1 MLPLDVFN
9 SLKVRVPENL
19 AGVLTIDHASEKFS
33 DQSEL
38 APRSIAAIWHAVE
51 RLYESG
57 AYPGL
62 SFCLRRRGHIVLN
75 RGLGHA
81 RGNGPQEPPSAPQQL
96 LTPDSPVCLFSASKA
111 VTAILAHLLS
121 EEGGINLDKPVA
133 YYIPEFGAAG
143 KSETTVA
150 QVLAHRGGFPTLDLP
165 AENLQPEL
173 LMDWQRIVKIICDA
187 PPTPGRRE
195 RMSYHAVTG
204 GFILAEII
212 QRVTGRSVQDYLDQ
226 RIRKPLGMK
235 YFTYGLEPKYRERVA
250 LNYEAG
256 TKVRFP
262 VSMMLEKALMAPMER
277 VIEVSNSSVFMEA
290 VIPAGN
296 IYSTA
301 EELARFYQ
309 LLLNEGE
316 WNGKQLIKRETIER
330 AVRPAGSM
338 SFDRTLN
345 VPMLYSEGMMMGG
358 PVSLF
363 GPNTMGAYGHL
374 GFLNILGWAD
384 PARDISVSILT
395 TGKAVLGTHLIS
407 LVRVLSTIS
416 KHC

>member
-1 MLPLDVFN
+1 MIALDVFN
-9 SLKVRVPENL
+9 SLKVKVPDNL
-19 AGVLTIDHASEKFS
+19 AGVLTIDHASEKFAEK
-33 DQSEL
+33 SEL
-38 APRSIAAIWHAVE
+38 RPKSQAAIWHAVE
-51 RLYESG
+51 RLYHSG

-62 SFCLRRRGHIVLN
+62 AFCMRRNGHIVFN
-75 RGLGHA
+75 RALGHA

-96 LTPDSPVCLFSASKA
+96 LTPDSPICLFSASKA
-111 VTAILAHLLS
+111 VTAVLAHLLA
-121 EEGGINLDKPVA
+121 EEGGIDLDKPVA

-143 KSETTVA
+143 KSATTVA

-173 LMDWQRIVKIICDA
+173 LMDWARIVKIICEA
-187 PPTPGRRE
+187 PPTPGRKE
-195 RMSYHAVTG
+195 KMSYHAVTG
-204 GFILAEII
+204 GFIVAEII
-212 QRVTGRSVQDYLDQ
+212 QRVTNKPVADYLDK

-235 YFTYGLEPKYRERVA
+235 YFTYGLEPKYRDRVA

-262 VSMMLEKALMAPMER
+262 ISVILEKALMAPMER
-277 VIEVSNSSVFMEA
+277 VVEVSNSNVFMEA

-301 EELARFYQ
+301 EELSRFYQ
-309 LLLNEGE
+309 LLLNGGE
-316 WNGKQLIKRETIER
+316 WNGKQLIQRKTIER

-338 SFDRTLN
+338 SIDRTLN
-345 VPMLYSEGMMMGG
+345 MPMLYSEGMMMGG
-358 PVSLF
+358 PVSLY
-363 GPNTMGAYGHL
+363 GPNTTGAYGHL

-384 PARDISVSILT
+384 PARNISVSILT

-416 KHC
+416 RLC

>member
-1 MLPLDVFN
+1 MIALDVFN
-9 SLKVRVPENL
+9 SLKVRVPNNL
-19 AGVLTIDHASEKFS
+19 AGVLTIDHASEKFAEK
-33 DQSEL
+33 SEL
-38 APRSIAAIWHAVE
+38 RPKSQAAIWHAME
-51 RLYESG
+51 RLYQSG

-62 SFCLRRRGHIVLN
+62 AFCIRRHGHIVFN
-75 RGLGHA
+75 RALGHA

-96 LTPDSPVCLFSASKA
+96 LTPDSPICLFSASKA
-111 VTAILAHLLS
+111 VTAVLAHLLA
-121 EEGGINLDKPVA
+121 EEGGIDLDKPVA
-133 YYIPEFGAAG
+133 HYIPEFAAAG
-143 KSETTVA
+143 KSGTTIA

-173 LMDWQRIVKIICDA
+173 LMDWPRIVKIICDA
-187 PPTPGRRE
+187 PPTPGRKE
-195 RMSYHAVTG
+195 KMSYHAVTG

-212 QRVTGRSVQDYLDQ
+212 QRVTNKPVADYLDK

-235 YFTYGLEPKYRERVA
+235 YFTYGLDKKYRDLVA

-262 VSMMLEKALMAPMER
+262 ISMMLEKALMAPMER
-277 VIEVSNSSVFMEA
+277 VVEVSNSNVFMEA

-301 EELARFYQ
+301 EELSRFYQ
-309 LLLNEGE
+309 LLLNGGE
-316 WNGKQLIKRETIER
+316 WNGKQLIQRKTIER
-330 AVRPAGSM
+330 AVRPAGGM
-338 SFDRTLN
+338 SLDRTLN

-363 GPNTMGAYGHL
+363 GPNTGGAYGHL

-384 PARDISVSILT
+384 PERDISVSILT

-416 KHC
+416 RLC

>member
-1 MLPLDVFN
+1 MRPLDVFN
-9 SLKVRVPENL
+9 SLKVKVPSNL
-19 AGVLTIDHASEKFS
+19 ASVLTIDHRSEES
-33 DQSEL
+33 ADQAGL
-38 APRSIAAIWHAVE
+38 RPKDIAALWHTVE
-51 RLYESG
+51 RLYQSG

-62 SFCLRRRGHIVLN
+62 SFCLRRKGHIVFN

-81 RGNGPQEPPSAPQQL
+81 RGNGPQEPPSSRQEL
-96 LTPDSPVCLFSASKA
+96 LTPDSPICLFSASKA
-111 VTAILAHLLS
+111 VTAILAHLLA
-121 EEGGINLDKPVA
+121 EEGGLDLDKPVA

-143 KSETTVA
+143 KSATTVA

-173 LMDWQRIVKIICDA
+173 LMDWQKIVRIICEA
-187 PPTPGRRE
+187 PPTPGRKE
-195 RMSYHAVTG
+195 KMSYHAVTG
-204 GFILAEII
+204 GFIVAEII
-212 QRVTGRSVQDYLDQ
+212 QRITNKPVSDYLDK

-235 YFTYGLEPKYRERVA
+235 YFTYGLEPKYRDRVA

-262 VSMMLEKALMAPMER
+262 VSVILEKALMAPMER
-277 VIEVSNSSVFMEA
+277 VVEVSNSNVFMEA

-301 EELARFYQ
+301 EELSRFYQ
-309 LLLNEGE
+309 LLLNGGE
-316 WNGKQLIKRETIER
+316 WNGKQIIKRATIER

-345 VPMLYSEGMMMGG
+345 IPMLYSEGLMMGG
-358 PVSLF
+358 AMSLY
-363 GPNTMGAYGHL
+363 GPNTGGAYGHL

-384 PARDISVSILT
+384 PNREIAVSLLT

-407 LVRVLSTIS
+407 LLRLLTTIS
-416 KHC
+416 QRC

>member
-9 SLKVRVPENL
+9 SLKVRVPANL
-19 AGVLTIDHASEKFS
+19 AGVLTIDHPSERFVERAELHPRAS
-33 DQSEL
+33 
-38 APRSIAAIWHAVE
+38 AAIWHAVE

-62 SFCLRRRGHIVLN
+62 SFCLRRRGHIVFN
-75 RGLGHA
+75 RALGHA

-96 LTPDSPVCLFSASKA
+96 LTPDSPICLFSASKA
-111 VTAILAHLLS
+111 VTAILTHALA

-143 KSETTVA
+143 KSATTVS

-165 AENLQPEL
+165 AENLNPEL
-173 LMDWQRIVKIICDA
+173 LMDWPRIVKIICDA
-187 PPTPGRRE
+187 PPTPGRKE

-212 QRVTGRSVQDYLDQ
+212 QRVTGKPVSDYLDQ

-235 YFTYGLEPKYRERVA
+235 YFTYGLEPQYRDRVA

-262 VSMMLEKALMAPMER
+262 VSMILEKALMAPMER
-277 VIEVSNSSVFMEA
+277 VVEVSNSNVFMEA

-301 EELARFYQ
+301 EELSRFYQ
-309 LLLNEGE
+309 LLLNGGE
-316 WNGKQLIKRETIER
+316 WNGQQVIKRATLER

-345 VPMLYSEGMMMGG
+345 VPMLYSEGLMMGG

-363 GPNTMGAYGHL
+363 GPNTSGAYGHL

-384 PARDISVSILT
+384 PSREISVSLLT

-407 LVRVLSTIS
+407 LVRVLSLIS